1 METKRLRE
9 IQRLEDREHERTRK
23 LVAQKEVLQRQIS
36 ERKEE
41 RDKLGEETLRDKAMV
56 EDVSL

>member
-9 IQRLEDREHERTRK
+9 IKRLEDREHERTRK